1 MTRLGSSPLALVL
14 ALALACGPTPRSARV
29 LVPVVPTS
37 ASHVVPMTPGGDLAL
52 KTTSAERAVMTEEAP
67 VTTTDPPEPPQLEA
81 EMGRVYDD
89 ERALTVARVEGD
101 FGCLRATDAA
111 VNPPLRLLE
120 VKEHVRLWASIGPAF
135 PSFLRR
141 GRAVLSVTTVGPSPS
156 LLACGPAIALDLAP
170 GRYWIRGQT
179 RTTIYGEAGQP
190 PLPSG
195 FMYRVSK
202 LGDTSCPAQLA
213 TRGVHDWDGDFP
225 FEVTQDWLID
235 ADTKRDFR
243 VDYQM
248 AFMNP
253 GTRLLVNAP
262 YPTCQRVVA
271 DVPAKLQPLPS
282 RTHGYRDFRFAFWDL
297 HPVPAFGGRM
307 VTEYP
312 ARYSTITGSYEVG
325 RLSRCIEGFASDS
338 PARDRFS
345 ERLCAEWLRQTEPTR
360 PPYELVASWLDSAP
374 AVRSQLLPA
383 TATASS
389 KGLALLRAL
398 DDEGFRA
405 EIGATVCA
413 PRPGKTELVLQL
425 RLHGLR
431 DVAGSWSREAWLL
444 FTRAPGHADVL
455 SGVFDSSPC
464 PLAAD
469 PDGVE
474 DFMEAWLEQPWRAG
488 SGGAT
493 SADHDR
499 VQRAR
504 HAERVASVD
513 TGACARAND
522 PAAPSSWL
530 YSVFIAPSD
539 GGAPA
544 PTYFVVSGRS
554 GAFSVVRSGRIQPAH
569 CP

>member
-1 MTRLGSSPLALVL
+1 MTRLGSISL
-14 ALALACGPTPRSARV
+14 ALALACGPTPRSPRV
-29 LVPVVPTS
+29 LVPVAPPS
-37 ASHVVPMTPGGDLAL
+37 ASHLVPMTPGAALAR
-52 KTTSAERAVMTEEAP
+52 KTKQAP
-67 VTTTDPPEPPQLEA
+67 LTVADAPEPQLLEA

-89 ERALTVARVEGD
+89 ERALTVARVESD
-101 FGCLRATDAA
+101 FGCARASDAA

-120 VKEHVRLWASIGPAF
+120 VNENVRLWASIGPAF
-135 PSFLRR
+135 PSALRT
-141 GRAVLSVTTVGPSPS
+141 GRALLSVTTVGPSPA

-179 RTTIYGEAGQP
+179 RTTIYGESGQA

-202 LGDTSCPAQLA
+202 VGDTSCPAQLA
-213 TRGVHDWDGDFP
+213 TRGIHDWDGDFP

-243 VDYQM
+243 VDYQV

-307 VTEYP
+307 ITEYP

-325 RLSRCIEGFASDS
+325 TLSRCIEGFASDS
-338 PARDRFS
+338 PARDRES

-360 PPYELVASWLDSAP
+360 APYELAASWLDRAP
-374 AVRSQLLPA
+374 AERPQVLPA
-383 TATASS
+383 PAAASPEAQ
-389 KGLALLRAL
+389 ALLRAL

-405 EIGATVCA
+405 EISGGTACA
-413 PRPGKTELVLQL
+413 PRPGRTELVLQL

-464 PLAAD
+464 PLAAE

-488 SGGAT
+488 RGGA
-493 SADHDR
+493 SSVDHGR

-504 HAERVASVD
+504 RAERIASAD
-513 TGACARAND
+513 IGACARAND

-530 YSVFIAPSD
+530 YGVFIAPSD
-539 GGAPA
+539 GSAPA
-544 PTYFVVSGRS
+544 PTYFVVSGRP
-554 GAFSVVRSGRIQPAH
+554 GTFSVVGSGRVQPAH